1 MTDALKSKL
10 SRRTV
15 LKAAAAGAVGID
27 PALRAAVW
35 AAGLRQAR
43 EGRSED
49 RLHPADRLRQSW

>member
-1 MTDALKSKL
+1 MTESLISSKL

-35 AAGLRQAR
+35 AQGSA
-43 EGRSED
+43 SS
-49 RLHPADRLRQSW
+49 P